1 MMIQKASQSPIDNPR
16 KSDNKLLRTSTC
28 KTLPLGLAMSNEYQ
42 FGESTFLLISFK
54 WDSFSA

>member
-1 MMIQKASQSPIDNPR
+1 MIQKASQSPIDNPR
-16 KSDNKLLRTSTC
+16 KSGNKLLRTSTC
-28 KTLPLGLAMSNEYQ
+28 KTLPLAMSNEYQ